1 MMVALIDARIF
12 AVEQHT
18 HMHAYAFTKNK
29 HTCMHICQF
38 GMSSNVQFR
47 VGIHF
52 FNSFSGIVL

>member
-1 MMVALIDARIF
+1 MVALIDARIF

-18 HMHAYAFTKNK
+18 HMHAYAFTNTNT
-29 HTCMHICQF
+29 HVCIF
-38 GMSSNVQFR
+38 VNLR